1 MALIV
6 QKFGGSSV
14 ANAERILHVAEIITN
29 TFKKGNQVVVVLSAQ
44 GDTTDE
50 LLEKAAE
57 LNPAASRREMDML
70 LNTGEQ
76 MSIALMAMAI
86 EKLGF
91 PVVSLTGWQVG
102 METTAAYG
110 AARIKRVSG
119 TRIQEELDQHKIVLV
134 AGFQGINK
142 YGDVT
147 TLGRGGSDTT
157 AVALA
162 VALRADLC
170 QIYTDVDG
178 VYTADPRKVPNARKI
193 EEITFDEMLELAS
206 LGAQVLHNRSVEMAK
221 RYNMNIEVLSSF
233 TGAPGTIVKEAV
245 KQVEK
250 TYISG
255 VAQDKNVARLALV
268 GLKDIPGVAF
278 KVFNLLAREKVN
290 VDIILQSIGRAD
302 SKDISFTV
310 PLADKDT
317 ALEILQE
324 KAYHIIKENQDALGF
339 DHVDINQDVAKV
351 SVVGGGMVDNPG
363 VAATMFE
370 ALYEAH
376 INIMMI
382 STSEIKVSV
391 LIDKE
396 DTDRAVAAIHAKF
409 FA

>member
-14 ANAERILHVAEIITN
+14 ANAERILHVAEIITG
-29 TFKKGNQVVVVLSAQ
+29 TYKKGNQVVVVLSAQ
-44 GDTTDE
+44 GDTTDD
-50 LLEKAAE
+50 LLAKAAE
-57 LNPAASRREMDML
+57 INPSGSKREMDML

-86 EKLGF
+86 ERLGF

-119 TRIQEELDQHKIVLV
+119 SRIQEELDQNKIVLV

-178 VYTADPRKVPNARKI
+178 VYTADPRTVKGAKKL
-193 EEITFDEMLELAS
+193 EEITYDEMLELAS

-245 KQVEK
+245 KKVEK

-255 VAQDKNVARLALV
+255 VAQDKNVARLAIV
-268 GLKDIPGVAF
+268 GLRDIPGVAF
-278 KVFNLLAREKVN
+278 KVFNLLAREKIN
-290 VDIILQSIGRAD
+290 VDLIIQSIGRAD

-310 PLADKDT
+310 ATPDADRAYEVIKD
-317 ALEILQE
+317 
-324 KAYHIIKENQDALGF
+324 NQGALGY

-351 SVVGGGMVDNPG
+351 SVVGGMVDNPG
-363 VAATMFE
+363 VAATVFE

-376 INIMMI
+376 INIKMI

-409 FA
+409 FG

>member
-14 ANAERILHVAEIITN
+14 ADADRIRHVAELITN
-29 TFKKGNQVVVVLSAQ
+29 TYKRGNDVVVVLSAQ
-44 GDTTDE
+44 GDTTDD
-50 LLEKAAE
+50 LLEKAYE
-57 LNPAASRREMDML
+57 INPSASAREMDML
-70 LNTGEQ
+70 LATGEQ
-76 MSIALMAMAI
+76 QSIALMAMAI
-86 EKLGF
+86 DALGY
-91 PVVSLTGWQVG
+91 PAVSLTGWQVG
-102 METTAAYG
+102 LETNSNYG
-110 AARIKRVSG
+110 VARIKRVSG
-119 TRIQEELDQHKIVLV
+119 TRIREELDRRRIVLV

-142 YGDVT
+142 FGDQT

-162 VALRADLC
+162 VALKADLC

-178 VYTADPRKVPNARKI
+178 VYTADPRKVPNARKMD
-193 EEITFDEMLELAS
+193 EITFDEMLELAS

-221 RYNMNIEVLSSF
+221 RYNMNLEVLSSF
-233 TGAPGTIVKEAV
+233 TGEPGTIVKEAV

-255 VAQDKNVARLALV
+255 VASDKNIARLALV
-268 GLKDIPGVAF
+268 GLEDTPGTAF
-278 KVFNLLAREKVN
+278 KVFNLLAREKIN
-290 VDIILQSIGRAD
+290 VDIILQSIGRSD
-302 SKDISFTV
+302 TKDISFTV
-310 PLADKDT
+310 NSSVADRAYKVLLENKDQ
-317 ALEILQE
+317 LGCD
-324 KAYHIIKENQDALGF
+324 HI
-339 DHVDINQDVAKV
+339 DISQDVSKV

-376 INIMMI
+376 INIRMI

-391 LIDKE
+391 LSNKD
-396 DTDRAVAAIHAKF
+396 DTEKAVAAIHDKF

>member
-14 ANAERILHVAEIITN
+14 ANAERILHVAEIITG
-29 TFKKGNQVVVVLSAQ
+29 TYKKGNQVVVVLSAQ
-44 GDTTDE
+44 GDTTDD
-50 LLEKAAE
+50 LLAKAAE
-57 LNPAASRREMDML
+57 INPSGSKREMDML

-86 EKLGF
+86 ERLGF

-119 TRIQEELDQHKIVLV
+119 SRIQEELDQNKIVLV

-178 VYTADPRKVPNARKI
+178 VYTADPRKVPDARKLDA
-193 EEITFDEMLELAS
+193 ITFDEMLELAS

-245 KQVEK
+245 KKVEK

-255 VAQDKNVARLALV
+255 VAQDKNVARLAIV
-268 GLKDIPGVAF
+268 GLRDIPGVAF
-278 KVFNLLAREKVN
+278 KVFNLLAKEKIN
-290 VDIILQSIGRAD
+290 VDLIIQSIGRAD

-310 PLADKDT
+310 ATPDADRAYAVIKD
-317 ALEILQE
+317 
-324 KAYHIIKENQDALGF
+324 NQDALGF

-351 SVVGGGMVDNPG
+351 SVVGGMVDNPG
-363 VAATMFE
+363 VAATVFE

-376 INIMMI
+376 INIKMI

-409 FA
+409 FN

>member
-29 TFKKGNQVVVVLSAQ
+29 TYKKGNDVVVVLSAQ

-50 LLEKAAE
+50 LLSKAYAI
-57 LNPAASRREMDML
+57 NPYASAREMDVL
-70 LNTGEQ
+70 LATGEQ
-76 MSIALMAMAI
+76 QSIALMAMAI
-86 EKLGF
+86 ERLDC

-102 METTAAYG
+102 LETSSSYG
-110 AARIKRVSG
+110 AARIKRVMG
-119 TRIQEELDQHKIVLV
+119 TRIREELDRKRIVLV
-134 AGFQGINK
+134 AGFQGVNK
-142 YGDVT
+142 FGDQT

-162 VALRADLC
+162 VALKANLC

-178 VYTADPRKVPNARKI
+178 VYTADPRKVKTARKL
-193 EEITFDEMLELAS
+193 EEITFNEMLELAS

-221 RYNMNIEVLSSF
+221 RYNMNLEVLSSF

-245 KQVEK
+245 KKVEK

-255 VAQDKNVARLALV
+255 VASDKDIARIAMV
-268 GLKDIPGVAF
+268 GLSDTPGTAY
-278 KVFNLLAREKVN
+278 KVFNLLAKEKIN
-290 VDIILQSIGRAD
+290 VDIIIQSIGRSD
-302 SKDISFTV
+302 SKDITFTV
-310 PLADKDT
+310 HKQVADKAYRILAD
-317 ALEILQE
+317 
-324 KAYHIIKENQDALGF
+324 HKEELGY

-370 ALYEAH
+370 ALYEEH
-376 INIMMI
+376 INIRMI
-382 STSEIKVSV
+382 STSEIKLSV
-391 LIDKE
+391 LISKD
-396 DTDRAVAAIHAKF
+396 DADRAVAVIHDKF
-409 FA
+409 FH

>member
-14 ANAERILHVAEIITN
+14 ANAERILHVAEIITG
-29 TFKKGNQVVVVLSAQ
+29 TYKKGNQVVVVLSAQ
-44 GDTTDE
+44 GDTTDD
-50 LLEKAAE
+50 LLAKAAE
-57 LNPAASRREMDML
+57 INPSGSKREMDML

-86 EKLGF
+86 ERLGF

-119 TRIQEELDQHKIVLV
+119 SRIQEELDQNKIVLV

-178 VYTADPRKVPNARKI
+178 VYTADPRKVPDARKLD
-193 EEITFDEMLELAS
+193 EITFDEMLELAS

-245 KQVEK
+245 KKVEK

-255 VAQDKNVARLALV
+255 VAQDKNVARLAIV
-268 GLKDIPGVAF
+268 GLRDIPGVAF
-278 KVFNLLAREKVN
+278 KVFNLLAREKIN
-290 VDIILQSIGRAD
+290 VDLIIQSIGRAD

-310 PLADKDT
+310 ATPDADRAYEVIKD
-317 ALEILQE
+317 
-324 KAYHIIKENQDALGF
+324 NQGALGY
-339 DHVDINQDVAKV
+339 DHVDINVAKV
-351 SVVGGGMVDNPG
+351 SVVGGMVDNPG
-363 VAATMFE
+363 VAATVFE

-376 INIMMI
+376 INIKMI

-409 FA
+409 FG

>member
-14 ANAERILHVAEIITN
+14 ANAERILHVAEIITG
-29 TFKKGNQVVVVLSAQ
+29 TYKKGNQVVVVLSAQ
-44 GDTTDE
+44 GDTTDD

-57 LNPAASRREMDML
+57 INPAASKREMDML
-70 LNTGEQ
+70 LTTGEQ

-119 TRIQEELDQHKIVLV
+119 SRIQEELDQNKIVLV

-178 VYTADPRKVPNARKI
+178 VYTADPRKVPDARKLD
-193 EEITFDEMLELAS
+193 EITFDEMLELAS

-245 KQVEK
+245 KKVEK

-255 VAQDKNVARLALV
+255 VAQDKNVARLAIV
-268 GLKDIPGVAF
+268 GLRDVPGVAF
-278 KVFNLLAREKVN
+278 KVFNLLAKEKIN
-290 VDIILQSIGRAD
+290 VDLIIQSIGRAD

-310 PLADKDT
+310 ATPDADR
-317 ALEILQE
+317 
-324 KAYHIIKENQDALGF
+324 AYEVIKENQAALGF
-339 DHVDINQDVAKV
+339 DHVDINHDVAKV
-351 SVVGGGMVDNPG
+351 SVVGGMVDNPG
-363 VAATMFE
+363 VAATVFE

-376 INIMMI
+376 INIKMI

-396 DTDRAVAAIHAKF
+396 DTDRAVSAIHAKF
-409 FA
+409 FQ

>member
-14 ANAERILHVAEIITN
+14 ANAERILHVAEIVTN
-29 TFKKGNQVVVVLSAQ
+29 TYKKGNQVVVVLSAQ
-44 GDTTDE
+44 GDTTDD

-57 LNPAASRREMDML
+57 INPSASKREMDML
-70 LNTGEQ
+70 LTTGEQ

-86 EKLGF
+86 QRLGY
-91 PVVSLTGWQVG
+91 PVISLTGWQVG
-102 METTAAYG
+102 METTSAYG

-119 TRIQEELDQHKIVLV
+119 TRIQEELDRNRIILV

-142 YGDVT
+142 YGDMT

-178 VYTADPRKVPNARKI
+178 VYTADPRKVPDARKLQ
-193 EEITFDEMLELAS
+193 EITFNEMLELAS

-221 RYNMNIEVLSSF
+221 RYNMNLEVLSSF

-245 KQVEK
+245 KKVEK

-268 GLKDIPGVAF
+268 GLRDEPGVAY
-278 KVFNLLAREKVN
+278 KVFNLLAREKIN
-290 VDIILQSIGRAD
+290 VDLILQSIGRAD

-310 PLADKDT
+310 ASSVAD
-317 ALEILQE
+317 Q
-324 KAYHIIKENQDALGF
+324 AYKIIKDNQDALGY

-351 SVVGGGMVDNPG
+351 SVVGGMVDNPG
-363 VAATMFE
+363 VAATVFE

-391 LIDKE
+391 LINEE
-396 DTDRAVAAIHAKF
+396 DTDRAVSAIHAKF
-409 FA
+409 FQ

>member
-14 ANAERILHVAEIITN
+14 ANAERIRHVAEIITN
-29 TFKKGNQVVVVLSAQ
+29 TYQQGNQVVVVLSAQ
-44 GDTTDE
+44 GDTTDD
-50 LLEKAAE
+50 LLAKAYE
-57 LNPAASRREMDML
+57 INPYGSEREMDML
-70 LNTGEQ
+70 LATGEQ
-76 MSIALMAMAI
+76 QSIALMAMAI
-86 EKLGF
+86 EGMGY
-91 PVVSLTGWQVG
+91 PVISLTGWQVG

-110 AARIKRVSG
+110 AARIEKISG
-119 TRIQEELDQHKIVLV
+119 TRIQEELEKNRIVLV
-134 AGFQGINK
+134 AGFQGINQ
-142 YGDVT
+142 YGDQT

-162 VALRADLC
+162 VALKASLC

-221 RYNMNIEVLSSF
+221 RYKMNLEVLSSF
-233 TGAPGTIVKEAV
+233 TGAPGTIVKEEV
-245 KQVEK
+245 NQVEK

-255 VAQDKNVARLALV
+255 VASDKDVARIALV
-268 GLKDIPGVAF
+268 GLQDQPGVAYR
-278 KVFNLLAREKVN
+278 VFQLLANDKIN
-290 VDIILQSIGRAD
+290 VDIILQSIGRSD

-310 PLADKDT
+310 NKNVAER
-317 ALEILQE
+317 AYRILLDN
-324 KAYHIIKENQDALGF
+324 KELLGY

-370 ALYEAH
+370 ALYEAG
-376 INIMMI
+376 INIKMI

-391 LIDKE
+391 LITKE
-396 DTDRAVAAIHAKF
+396 NTDRAVAVIHDKF
-409 FA
+409 FAS

>member
-290 VDIILQSIGRAD
+290 VDIILQSIGRVD

-310 PLADKDT
+310 ASDV
-317 ALEILQE
+317 AE

>member
-1 MALIV
+1 MGHHDD
-6 QKFGGSSV
+6 GGSLIIQFAQQSHHFFSV
-14 ANAERILHVAEIITN
+14 FGVQITGRFISQN
-29 TFKKGNQVVVVLSAQ
+29 QFRVCHDGTGNSDA
-44 GDTTDE
+44 
-50 LLEKAAE
+50 LL
-57 LNPAASRREMDML
+57 LT
-70 LNTGEQ
+70 TGEQ

-86 EKLGF
+86 QRLGY
-91 PVVSLTGWQVG
+91 PVISLTGWQVG
-102 METTAAYG
+102 METTSAYG

-119 TRIQEELDQHKIVLV
+119 TRIQEELDRNRIILV

-142 YGDVT
+142 YGDMT

-178 VYTADPRKVPNARKI
+178 VYTADPRKVPDARKLQ
-193 EEITFDEMLELAS
+193 EITFDEMLELAS

-221 RYNMNIEVLSSF
+221 RYNMNLEVLSSF

-245 KQVEK
+245 KKVEK

-268 GLKDIPGVAF
+268 GLRDEPGVAY
-278 KVFNLLAREKVN
+278 KVFNLLAREKIN
-290 VDIILQSIGRAD
+290 VDLILQSIGRAD

-310 PLADKDT
+310 ASSVAD
-317 ALEILQE
+317 Q
-324 KAYHIIKENQDALGF
+324 AYKIIKDNQDALGY

-351 SVVGGGMVDNPG
+351 SVVGGMVDNPG
-363 VAATMFE
+363 VAATVFE

-391 LIDKE
+391 LINEE
-396 DTDRAVAAIHAKF
+396 DTDRAVSAIHAKF
-409 FA
+409 FQ

>member
-14 ANAERILHVAEIITN
+14 ANAERILHVAEIIAN
-29 TFKKGNQVVVVLSAQ
+29 TYKKGNDVVVVLSAQ

-50 LLEKAAE
+50 LLEKAYE
-57 LNPAASRREMDML
+57 INPYGSAREMDML
-70 LNTGEQ
+70 LTTGEQ
-76 MSIALMAMAI
+76 QSIALMAMAL
-86 EKLGF
+86 ERLGC
-91 PVVSLTGWQVG
+91 PAVSLTGWQVG
-102 METTAAYG
+102 LETTSAYG
-110 AARIKRVSG
+110 AARIKKVSG
-119 TRIQEELDQHKIVLV
+119 TRMQEELDRKRIVLV

-142 YGDVT
+142 YGDQT

-162 VALRADLC
+162 VALKADLC

-178 VYTADPRKVPNARKI
+178 IYTADPRKVQGARKI
-193 EEITFDEMLELAS
+193 EAITYDEMLELAS

-221 RYNMNIEVLSSF
+221 RYNMNLEVLSSF

-245 KQVEK
+245 KKVEK

-255 VAQDKNVARLALV
+255 VACDRDIARLALV
-268 GLKDIPGVAF
+268 GLRDQPGVAY
-278 KVFNLLAREKVN
+278 KVFNLLAREKIN
-290 VDIILQSIGRAD
+290 VDIILQSIGRSD

-310 PLADKDT
+310 SKNCAERAYQVLMDNKDS
-317 ALEILQE
+317 
-324 KAYHIIKENQDALGF
+324 LGY

-370 ALYEAH
+370 ALYESH
-376 INIMMI
+376 INIKMI

-391 LIDKE
+391 LINKD
-396 DTDRAVAAIHAKF
+396 DTDKAVAAIHDKF
-409 FA
+409 FS

>member
-14 ANAERILHVAEIITN
+14 ANAERILHVAEIITG
-29 TFKKGNQVVVVLSAQ
+29 TYKKGNQVVVVLSAQ
-44 GDTTDE
+44 GDTTDD
-50 LLEKAAE
+50 LLAKAAE
-57 LNPAASRREMDML
+57 INPSGSKREMDML

-86 EKLGF
+86 ERLGF

-119 TRIQEELDQHKIVLV
+119 SRIQEELDQNKIVLV

-178 VYTADPRKVPNARKI
+178 VYTADPRKVPDARKLD
-193 EEITFDEMLELAS
+193 EITFDEMLELAS

-245 KQVEK
+245 KKVEK

-255 VAQDKNVARLALV
+255 VAQDKNVARLAIV
-268 GLKDIPGVAF
+268 GLRDIPGVAF
-278 KVFNLLAREKVN
+278 KVFNLLAREKIN
-290 VDIILQSIGRAD
+290 VDLIIQSIGRAD

-310 PLADKDT
+310 ATPDADRAYEVIKD
-317 ALEILQE
+317 
-324 KAYHIIKENQDALGF
+324 NQDALGY

-351 SVVGGGMVDNPG
+351 SVVGGMVDNPG
-363 VAATMFE
+363 VAATVFE

-376 INIMMI
+376 INIKMI

-409 FA
+409 FG

>member
-1 MALIV
+1 MSLIV

-14 ANAERILHVAEIITN
+14 ANAERIRHVAELITN
-29 TFKKGNQVVVVLSAQ
+29 TYKKGNDVVVVLSAQ
-44 GDTTDE
+44 GDTTDD
-50 LLEKAAE
+50 LLEKAYE
-57 LNPAASRREMDML
+57 INPSASAREMDML
-70 LNTGEQ
+70 LATGEQ
-76 MSIALMAMAI
+76 QSIALMAMAI
-86 EKLGF
+86 DALGY

-102 METTAAYG
+102 LETNSNYG
-110 AARIKRVSG
+110 VARIKRVSG
-119 TRIQEELDQHKIVLV
+119 TRIREELDRRRIVLV

-142 YGDVT
+142 FGDQT

-162 VALRADLC
+162 VALKADLC

-193 EEITFDEMLELAS
+193 NEITFDEMLELAS

-221 RYNMNIEVLSSF
+221 RYNMNLEVLSSF
-233 TGAPGTIVKEAV
+233 SGEPGTIVKEAV

-255 VAQDKNVARLALV
+255 VASDKNIARLALV
-268 GLKDIPGVAF
+268 GLEDTPGTAF
-278 KVFNLLAREKVN
+278 KVFNLLAREKIN
-290 VDIILQSIGRAD
+290 VDIILQSIGRSD
-302 SKDISFTV
+302 TKDISFTV
-310 PLADKDT
+310 NSSVADRAYKVLLENKDQ
-317 ALEILQE
+317 LGCD
-324 KAYHIIKENQDALGF
+324 HI
-339 DHVDINQDVAKV
+339 DISQDVSKV

-376 INIMMI
+376 INIRMI

-391 LIDKE
+391 LINKA
-396 DTDRAVAAIHAKF
+396 DTEKAVAAIHDKF